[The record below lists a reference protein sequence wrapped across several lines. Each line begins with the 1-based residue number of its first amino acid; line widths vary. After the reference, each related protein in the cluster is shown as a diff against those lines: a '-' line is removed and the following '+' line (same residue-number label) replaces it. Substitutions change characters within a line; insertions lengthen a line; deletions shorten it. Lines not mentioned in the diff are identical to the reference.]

1 MIKEAIGF
9 GNTVEEAKENAILK
23 LGARND
29 EDIQIEIINLPKKKV
44 LGIFGGA
51 RAEVKVFVERPDKPQ
66 KKNKPAKKE
75 NTAKQDA
82 PKKENKKTEQ
92 AKPQKVEKKPEVKK
106 AEPKAVET
114 EEINAVPASEIPAD
128 SKAGKAVAYLSNILT
143 NLGCTDID
151 IKVATRDNGAV
162 IILEGEGLGVVIG
175 HRGETLD
182 ALQHLASLA
191 AGNGGGY
198 YKVTLNIGDYRQK
211 REQTL
216 VSLAKRMSNQVI
228 RTGRRRTLE
237 PMSPYERRIIHT
249 TVQDIEG
256 VESSSV
262 GEGSNRRVVIYPQGG
277 EKPTERPE
285 RNRRGGRD
293 NRNRRPSNTVATTPT
308 REPKR
313 DTDIPLYGKITAQ
326 NEE

>member
-82 PKKENKKTEQ
+82 PKKENKK
-92 AKPQKVEKKPEVKK
+92 
-106 AEPKAVET
+106 AEPKAVEA